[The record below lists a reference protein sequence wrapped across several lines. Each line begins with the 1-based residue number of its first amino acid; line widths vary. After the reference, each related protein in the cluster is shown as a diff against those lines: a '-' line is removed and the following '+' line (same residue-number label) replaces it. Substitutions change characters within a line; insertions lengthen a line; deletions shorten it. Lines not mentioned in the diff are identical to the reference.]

1 MEELQEV
8 KNQIK
13 EFVKV
18 CNHEKSLELL
28 EKLAT
33 GKMLRSKLILKIAG
47 ISIESIKLCAVVEMI
62 HAASLL
68 HDDVIDE
75 ANTRRGRP
83 SVNALYDNKT
93 AIMFRDILYS
103 RAFTELSQM
112 DKNIAYTISNAV
124 TLLSIGEMIDVD
136 LTNTFN
142 KSYDKYLDM
151 IYKKTASLIEASSK
165 AAAILS
171 KKDENKYALYGKNL
185 GLAFQMVDDILDIT
199 QDSKTLGK
207 PAMLDFVEGK
217 VTIPYLLLYERIEN
231 KTKLEALYKKELTKI
246 FFKSTCSSFKSKLGR
261 LRQINRLS
269 SRTCKFCL
277 AQCHI
282 FSKDSLSSFLI
293 DNNKPYPCPSEWDIP
308 LFPVSITRPLWSTN
322 LAL

>member
-1 MEELQEV
+1 MEELLEV

-47 ISIESIKLCAVVEMI
+47 VTKESIKLCAVVEMI

-75 ANTRRGRP
+75 ADTRRGQP

-93 AIMFRDILYS
+93 SIMFGDILYS

-112 DKNIAYTISNAV
+112 DKRVAFTISNAV

-136 LTNTFN
+136 LTNSFN
-142 KSYDKYLDM
+142 KSYDLYLDM
-151 IYKKTASLIEASSK
+151 IYKKTASLIEASAK
-165 AAAILS
+165 AAAIIAGL
-171 KKDENKYALYGKNL
+171 DEQKYALYGKNL

-199 QDSKTLGK
+199 QDSATLGK
-207 PAMLDFVEGK
+207 PSMHDFVEGK
-217 VTIPYLLLYERIEN
+217 VTIPYLLLHERIED
-231 KTKLEALYKKELTKI
+231 KARLESLYKKELNEQDTTWIKE
-246 FFKSTCSSFKSKLGR
+246 
-261 LRQINRLS
+261 QM
-269 SRTCKFCL
+269 
-277 AQCHI
+277 
-282 FSKDSLSSFLI
+282 
-293 DNNKPYPCPSEWDIP
+293 
-308 LFPVSITRPLWSTN
+308 SITN
-322 LAL
+322 ALNDSILQAKAIGNEAINAVIDEENSQTLVMIMKAMIEREF

>member
-1 MEELQEV
+1 MEELLEV

-47 ISIESIKLCAVVEMI
+47 VTKESIKLCAVVEMI

-75 ANTRRGRP
+75 ADTRRGQP

-93 AIMFRDILYS
+93 SIMFGDILYS

-112 DKNIAYTISNAV
+112 DKKVAYTISNAV

-136 LTNTFN
+136 LTNSFN
-142 KSYDKYLDM
+142 KSYDLYLDM
-151 IYKKTASLIEASSK
+151 IYKKTASLIEASAK
-165 AAAILS
+165 AAAIIAGL
-171 KKDENKYALYGKNL
+171 DEKKYALYGKNL
-185 GLAFQMVDDILDIT
+185 GLAFQMIDDILDIT
-199 QDSKTLGK
+199 QDSVTLGK

-217 VTIPYLLLYERIEN
+217 VTIPYLLLHERVED
-231 KTKLEALYKKELTKI
+231 KTKLESLYKKEL
-246 FFKSTCSSFKSKLGR
+246 STEESSWIKEQM
-261 LRQINRLS
+261 QITNALN
-269 SRTCKFCL
+269 
-277 AQCHI
+277 
-282 FSKDSLSSFLI
+282 DSILQAKAIGNEAINAVI
-293 DNNKPYPCPSEWDIP
+293 DEENSQTLVMIMKAMIERE
-308 LFPVSITRPLWSTN
+308 F
-322 LAL
+322 

>member
-28 EKLAT
+28 DKLAT

-47 ISIESIKLCAVVEMI
+47 VNEESIKLCAVVEMI

-68 HDDVIDE
+68 HDDVIDD
-75 ANTRRGRP
+75 ADTRRGQP

-93 AIMFRDILYS
+93 SIMFGDILYS

-112 DKNIAYTISNAV
+112 DKRVAYTISNAV

-136 LTNTFN
+136 LTNSFN
-142 KSYDKYLDM
+142 TSYDLYLDM
-151 IYKKTASLIEASSK
+151 IYKKTASLIEASAK
-165 AAAILS
+165 AAAIIAGL
-171 KKDENKYALYGKNL
+171 DEEKYALYGKNL

-199 QDSKTLGK
+199 QDSATLGK
-207 PAMLDFVEGK
+207 PSMHDFVEGK
-217 VTIPYLLLYERIEN
+217 VTIPYLLLHERIED
-231 KTKLEALYKKELTKI
+231 KTRLESLYKKELSEQDSAWIKEQMNITNALNDSILQAKAI
-246 FFKSTCSSFKSKLGR
+246 GNEA
-261 LRQINRLS
+261 IN
-269 SRTCKFCL
+269 
-277 AQCHI
+277 AV
-282 FSKDSLSSFLI
+282 I
-293 DNNKPYPCPSEWDIP
+293 DEENSQTLVMIMKAMIERE
-308 LFPVSITRPLWSTN
+308 F
-322 LAL
+322 